1 MSIETIAKKQRNYFY
16 QGETLSVDFRKK
28 QLMKLKK
35 TLIAHQDDIVEAV
48 HKDFG
53 KSSFETYVTEIQVV
67 YDEINYM
74 LKNLKKLAKPQKVRT
89 PLLHFYS
96 KSKIMHDPL
105 GTVLIISPWNY
116 PLALALT
123 PLAGAIA
130 AGNCAVIKP
139 SEVSSHTSAL
149 ISKII
154 TENFDKQYLTVYEGE
169 ADTTQTLLKQGFDH
183 CFFTGSTEVGKKI
196 MQTAS
201 ETLTPVTLELGGKS
215 PCVVTEDADIV
226 KAACRIV
233 WGKFVNAGQ
242 TCIAPDFVLVH
253 ESVKHRLILMIQEV
267 LRRFYGEQPLENDD
281 YARIIT
287 EKHFDRLVG
296 LMDNESILHGGEYSR
311 DTLSIAPTLVDD
323 PDWDSQIMTEEIFG
337 PLLPIIGYDSIVDTV
352 HTLQDR
358 PKPLAFYLFT
368 ESEVY
373 KEFVMGSLSFGGG
386 CINDTLIHFANL
398 NMPFGGVGHSGMGN
412 YHGKYSFDTFTHFKS
427 VTEKT
432 TLFDIP
438 LRYPPYSSK
447 VLDWLKKMM

>member
-1 MSIETIAKKQRNYFY
+1 MSIESIAKKQRNYFY

-154 TENFDKQYLTVYEGE
+154 TENFDEQYLTVYEGE

-412 YHGKYSFDTFTHFKS
+412 YHGKYSFDTFTHSKS

>member
-154 TENFDKQYLTVYEGE
+154 TENFDEQYLTVYEGE

-412 YHGKYSFDTFTHFKS
+412 YHGKYSFDH
-427 VTEKT
+427 
-432 TLFDIP
+432 
-438 LRYPPYSSK
+438 
-447 VLDWLKKMM
+447 

>member
-74 LKNLKKLAKPQKVRT
+74 LKNLKKLAKLQKVRT

-154 TENFDKQYLTVYEGE
+154 TENFDEQYLTVYEGE

-352 HTLQDR
+352 QTLQDR

>member
-53 KSSFETYVTEIQVV
+53 KTSFETYVTEIQVV

-154 TENFDKQYLTVYEGE
+154 TENFDEQYLTVYEGE

-267 LRRFYGEQPLENDD
+267 HRRFYGEQPLENDD

>member
-154 TENFDKQYLTVYEGE
+154 TENFDEQYLTVYEGE

-412 YHGKYSFDTFTHFKS
+412 YHGKYSFDTFTHSKS

>member
-154 TENFDKQYLTVYEGE
+154 TENFDEQYLTVYEGE

-242 TCIAPDFVLVH
+242 TCIAPDFVLAH

-412 YHGKYSFDTFTHFKS
+412 YHGKYSFDTFTHSKS

>member
-154 TENFDKQYLTVYEGE
+154 TENFDEQYLTVYEGE

-183 CFFTGSTEVGKKI
+183 CFFTGSTEVGKKNH
-196 MQTAS
+196 
-201 ETLTPVTLELGGKS
+201 
-215 PCVVTEDADIV
+215 AD
-226 KAACRIV
+226 C
-233 WGKFVNAGQ
+233 Q
-242 TCIAPDFVLVH
+242 
-253 ESVKHRLILMIQEV
+253 
-267 LRRFYGEQPLENDD
+267 
-281 YARIIT
+281 
-287 EKHFDRLVG
+287 
-296 LMDNESILHGGEYSR
+296 
-311 DTLSIAPTLVDD
+311 
-323 PDWDSQIMTEEIFG
+323 
-337 PLLPIIGYDSIVDTV
+337 
-352 HTLQDR
+352 
-358 PKPLAFYLFT
+358 
-368 ESEVY
+368 
-373 KEFVMGSLSFGGG
+373 
-386 CINDTLIHFANL
+386 
-398 NMPFGGVGHSGMGN
+398 
-412 YHGKYSFDTFTHFKS
+412 
-427 VTEKT
+427 
-432 TLFDIP
+432 
-438 LRYPPYSSK
+438 
-447 VLDWLKKMM
+447 

>member
-1 MSIETIAKKQRNYFY
+1 
-16 QGETLSVDFRKK
+16 
-28 QLMKLKK
+28 
-35 TLIAHQDDIVEAV
+35 
-48 HKDFG
+48 
-53 KSSFETYVTEIQVV
+53 
-67 YDEINYM
+67 
-74 LKNLKKLAKPQKVRT
+74 
-89 PLLHFYS
+89 
-96 KSKIMHDPL
+96 
-105 GTVLIISPWNY
+105 
-116 PLALALT
+116 
-123 PLAGAIA
+123 
-130 AGNCAVIKP
+130 
-139 SEVSSHTSAL
+139 
-149 ISKII
+149 
-154 TENFDKQYLTVYEGE
+154 
-169 ADTTQTLLKQGFDH
+169 
-183 CFFTGSTEVGKKI
+183 

-412 YHGKYSFDTFTHFKS
+412 YHGKYSFDTFTHSKS

>member
-154 TENFDKQYLTVYEGE
+154 TENFDEQYLTVYEGE

-352 HTLQDR
+352 QTLQDR

-447 VLDWLKKMM
+447 VLDWLEKMM

>member
-48 HKDFG
+48 HKDLG

-154 TENFDKQYLTVYEGE
+154 TENFDEQYLTVYEGE

-352 HTLQDR
+352 QTLQDR

-447 VLDWLKKMM
+447 VLDWLEKMM

>member
-154 TENFDKQYLTVYEGE
+154 TENFDEQYLTVYEGE

-352 HTLQDR
+352 QTLQDR

>member
-154 TENFDKQYLTVYEGE
+154 TENFDEQYLTVYEGE
-169 ADTTQTLLKQGFDH
+169 ADTTQTLLKQGFDQ

-412 YHGKYSFDTFTHFKS
+412 YHGKYSFDTFTHSKS

>member
-154 TENFDKQYLTVYEGE
+154 TENFDEQYLTVYEGE

-201 ETLTPVTLELGGKS
+201 KTLTPVTLELGGKS

-253 ESVKHRLILMIQEV
+253 ESVKHRLILLIQEV

-412 YHGKYSFDTFTHFKS
+412 YHGKYSFDTFTHSKS

>member
-154 TENFDKQYLTVYEGE
+154 TENFDEQYLTVYEGE

-447 VLDWLKKMM
+447 VLDWLEKMM

>member
-154 TENFDKQYLTVYEGE
+154 TENFDEQYLTVYEGE

-412 YHGKYSFDTFTHFKS
+412 YHGKYSFDTFTHSKS

-447 VLDWLKKMM
+447 VMDWLKKMM

>member
-1 MSIETIAKKQRNYFY
+1 MTIETIAKKQRNYFY

-154 TENFDKQYLTVYEGE
+154 TENFDEQYLTVYEGE

-412 YHGKYSFDTFTHFKS
+412 YHGKYSFDTFTHSKS

>member
-154 TENFDKQYLTVYEGE
+154 TENFDEQYLTVYEGE